1 MAKTFDAKLDDFELV
16 CETIEDDFEKA
27 VVENEFPYKD
37 GALLEDL
44 GLKATKFRLR
54 CYFYADT
61 YSTYKDFVE
70 YIKENTSFTLT
81 HPDYGDM
88 TGDVAS
94 LTVRHDDRNQT
105 AEIDFTFVQELT
117 SDIGNTYEPEVQN
130 DTENS
135 FLNGIQEQIDTFSS
149 DIGSAISTASFI
161 AQANTFITGLQATMA
176 DVANPANSLVAAIDF
191 TTDLPSQVIG
201 AVTQCVERYARAY
214 DAIVDAP
221 SQFLTSVQNSLLK
234 LNSAVNSFSDSGW
247 SSAASK
253 QIQIA
258 IGMRLGLEAAYIY
271 KNDQTLREQNTSMEN
286 AQSFDVQG
294 NYIAPQPT
302 ADVMTVN
309 DLEQTL
315 ALVRTNIQNTVDV
328 AREVQSLKDI
338 ALVLLIYVEQIK
350 IQREK
355 LVQVR
360 LDNTMPLHLVCL
372 KYNLPYAYAERLYKI
387 NAPQNPSY
395 MSGLVSIYVR

>member
-1 MAKTFDAKLDDFELV
+1 MAQTYDAMLDDFELV
-16 CETIEDDFEKA
+16 CETIEDNFEKA

-37 GALLEDL
+37 GAMLDDL
-44 GLKATKFRLR
+44 GLKATKIRLR
-54 CYFYADT
+54 CYFYGDT

-88 TGDVAS
+88 TGDVES

-135 FLNGIQEQIDTFSS
+135 FLNGIQEQIDSFSS
-149 DIGSAISTASFI
+149 DIGSAISSASFI
-161 AQANTFITGLQATMA
+161 AQANTFVTGLQATMA
-176 DVANPANSLVAAIDF
+176 DIANPANSLVAAIDF
-191 TTDLPSQVIG
+191 TTDLPSQVMG

-214 DAIVDAP
+214 DAISDAP
-221 SQFLTSVQNSLLK
+221 AQFLTSVQNSLLK

-247 SSAASK
+247 SSAAAK
-253 QIQIA
+253 QIQVA
-258 IGMRLGLEAAYIY
+258 IGMRLGLEAAYLY
-271 KNDQTLREQNTSMEN
+271 KDDQTLREQNTSMEN
-286 AQSFDVQG
+286 AQAFDVQG
-294 NYIAPQPT
+294 NYIAPQAT

-309 DLEQTL
+309 DLENTL
-315 ALVRTNIQNTVDV
+315 ALVRTNIQAAVNV
-328 AREVQSLKDI
+328 ARDIQSLKDI
-338 ALVLLIYVEQIK
+338 ALTLLIYVEQIK

-355 LVQVR
+355 IIQVR

-372 KYNLPYAYAERLYKI
+372 RYNLPYAYAERLYKI
-387 NAPQNPSY
+387 NNPKNPSY
-395 MSGLVSIYVR
+395 MSGLVNVYVR